1 PEPADEQGAAGQPQ
15 SSKRQARD
23 LMTTP
28 RLASTQADPPRG
40 CRRAWGGPALRLPT
54 FPSSRKD
61 DDPSSCEYASR
72 SPEGMVAG
80 LGAARRSGSS
90 VPLLAQGWR
99 PLVLRVRKPIP
110 RGDGRRAWGG
120 PALRLQ
126 RSPPRARMATPRLAS
141 TQADP
146 PRGWSPGL
154 GRPGAPAPAFP
165 SSRKDGDP
173 SSCEYASRSP
183 EGMVAG
189 LGAARR
195 SGSSVPLLAQGWRP
209 LVLRVRKPIPRGD
222 VAGLGAARRSGSN
235 VPLFAQGWRPL
246 VLRVRKP
253 ILRGDVVGLGAA
265 RRSGSSSRTPV

>member
-1 PEPADEQGAAGQPQ
+1 
-15 SSKRQARD
+15 
-23 LMTTP
+23 MTTP

-40 CRRAWGGPALRLPT
+40 WSPGLGRPGAPAPA

-61 DDPSSCEYASR
+61 GDPSSCEYASR

-146 PRGWSPGL
+146 PRGCRRAWGGPALRLQRSPLRARMATPRLASTQADPPRGCRRAWGGPTL
-154 GRPGAPAPAFP
+154 RLLFAHPRAHCDGSGEHAARPVGRGESWRASAGPPQGPPAIPSGDRLRYSQDEGPSFLLLTPSPRPGGI
-165 SSRKDGDP
+165 SHNRDGA
-173 SSCEYASRSP
+173 C
-183 EGMVAG
+183 AG
-189 LGAARR
+189 KSQPPRIAT
-195 SGSSVPLLAQGWRP
+195 SGS
-209 LVLRVRKPIPRGD
+209 
-222 VAGLGAARRSGSN
+222 
-235 VPLFAQGWRPL
+235 
-246 VLRVRKP
+246 
-253 ILRGDVVGLGAA
+253 
-265 RRSGSSSRTPV
+265 